1 MELEIHGCQ
10 DPNIYIKKTTLER
23 SLPRLQSELN
33 AAIPNWDE
41 TEFYNN
47 YQTFMNRICYCKVL
61 DELLMKMYFTP
72 TKKNYPNLI

>member
-23 SLPRLQSELN
+23 SLPRLQSELST
-33 AAIPNWDE
+33 AINSDE
-41 TEFYNN
+41 EDFYNY
-47 YQTFMNRICYCKVL
+47 YQAFNNRLCYCKVL

-72 TKKNYPNLI
+72 TKKNYSNLI